1 MQKEI
6 FNIYIKE
13 KVMKEFI
20 AKYQK
25 AIVGTGA
32 VSVLLICYLQQKE
45 LAKLRSENKIEVLGS
60 GDIAKAQTID
70 SLQNK
75 IDSLQAEMWPLKVE
89 LGRHEVAYEIFM
101 ERNPKGAKQ
110 YGDIIANETE

>member
-1 MQKEI
+1 MIQ
-6 FNIYIKE
+6 FIK
-13 KVMKEFI
+13 KNYGKLGMSFALVMLVINYFQRQELVQLRNKPEVV
-20 AKYQK
+20 
-25 AIVGTGA
+25 VG
-32 VSVLLICYLQQKE
+32 
-45 LAKLRSENKIEVLGS
+45 

-89 LGRHEVAYEIFM
+89 LGRHEMAYEIFM